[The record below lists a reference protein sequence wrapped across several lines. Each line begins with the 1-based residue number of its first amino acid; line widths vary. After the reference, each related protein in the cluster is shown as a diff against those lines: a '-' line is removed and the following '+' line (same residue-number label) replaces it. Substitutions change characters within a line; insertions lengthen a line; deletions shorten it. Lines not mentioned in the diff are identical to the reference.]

1 MAGKG
6 RMQLSFPPFSGS
18 IVLKCSEDAVCMH
31 CNSSNL
37 IRWFGEQH
45 QTAGR
50 GRNLRG
56 RARWT
61 TPTRY
66 ARHVRTFHI
75 AASARCA
82 RSLAR
87 SHLAR
92 PSLGCVRGRYK
103 YIFPST
109 SPVQSP
115 PRVFE
120 GVKQKRERE
129 EGREAKLCSARG
141 IAKLT
146 KDPDSI

>member
-1 MAGKG
+1 M
-6 RMQLSFPPFSGS
+6 
-18 IVLKCSEDAVCMH
+18 DD
-31 CNSSNL
+31 SNL
-37 IRWFGEQH
+37 IRSTCSDVPHCRE
-45 QTAGR
+45 R
-50 GRNLRG
+50 
-56 RARWT
+56 
-61 TPTRY
+61 
-66 ARHVRTFHI
+66 
-75 AASARCA
+75 
-82 RSLAR
+82 AR

-109 SPVQSP
+109 SSVQSP

-120 GVKQKRERE
+120 GVKQKRERERE

>member
-1 MAGKG
+1 M
-6 RMQLSFPPFSGS
+6 
-18 IVLKCSEDAVCMH
+18 DD
-31 CNSSNL
+31 SNL
-37 IRWFGEQH
+37 IRSTCSDVPHWSE
-45 QTAGR
+45 
-50 GRNLRG
+50 
-56 RARWT
+56 RA
-61 TPTRY
+61 
-66 ARHVRTFHI
+66 A
-75 AASARCA
+75 
-82 RSLAR
+82 LAR

-109 SPVQSP
+109 SSVQSP

-120 GVKQKRERE
+120 GVKQKRERERE